1 MAVVKTLYKS
11 EIAVFQSIPLEGQN
25 KLIDYYQENL
35 LLLYDFPRCGIF
47 VLLTTYLSAN
57 TESLSSENIKW
68 SFRTN

>member
-11 EIAVFQSIPLEGQN
+11 EIAVFQSNPLEGQN

-35 LLLYDFPRCGIF
+35 LLLYDFLRCGIF

-57 TESLSSENIKW
+57 IESLSSENIKRP
-68 SFRTN
+68 FRTN